1 MNRPVQLS
9 RCCRA
14 LVAAFSRSAA
24 AVAGLA
30 VVAGVAGAI
39 MNAPM
44 AHAAPEP
51 DAIPTKWQLDIEPG
65 LLRLASVDGPVEG
78 NMFFYY
84 LTFKV
89 TNNTGAD
96 QLLAPKFEIAT
107 DEGEILR
114 SDRGVAPVVT
124 ETLLAR
130 LRNPYLED
138 QIGIQGR
145 ILEGQEN
152 AREGLIVWPCN
163 DLSPDEVTV
172 YAEGFSGESKS
183 VIAPDTGR
191 VFVLR
196 KTLMLRHAVPGNLNP
211 RSDAPIERTDTRWV
225 MR

>member
-1 MNRPVQLS
+1 MNRS
-9 RCCRA
+9 AKMSGSGRA
-14 LVAAFSRSAA
+14 RTGRWFAAL
-24 AVAGLA
+24 AGLA
-30 VVAGVAGAI
+30 LVAGVASELLWAPEAI
-39 MNAPM
+39 
-44 AHAAPEP
+44 AAPEP
-51 DAIPTKWQLDIEPG
+51 DAIPTKWQLDVEPG
-65 LLRLASVDGPVEG
+65 PLRLASVDVPGEG
-78 NMFFYY
+78 IKFFYY

-114 SDRGVAPVVT
+114 SDRGVAPAVT

-138 QIGIQGR
+138 QIAIQGR

-183 VIAPDTGR
+183 VVAPDSGR
-191 VFVLR
+191 VHVLR
-196 KTLMLRHAVPGNLNP
+196 KTLMLRHSVPGNLNP
-211 RSDAPIERTDTRWV
+211 KSDAPIERVETRWV